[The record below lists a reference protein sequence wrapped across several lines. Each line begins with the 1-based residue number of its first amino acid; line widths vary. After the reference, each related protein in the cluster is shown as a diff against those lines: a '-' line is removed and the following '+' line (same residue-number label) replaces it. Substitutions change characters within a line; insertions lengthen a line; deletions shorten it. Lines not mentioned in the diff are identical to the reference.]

1 MSISKHELAAFAACL
16 RREERSS
23 GTVEKYRRDATA
35 FAAWLGCCELTRE
48 TAARWRDHLLR
59 EGYALTVFE
68 I

>member
-23 GTVEKYRRDATA
+23 GTVEKYLHDASA

>member
-23 GTVEKYRRDATA
+23 GTVEKYRRDAAA
-35 FAAWLGCCELTRE
+35 FAAWLGCRKLTRE